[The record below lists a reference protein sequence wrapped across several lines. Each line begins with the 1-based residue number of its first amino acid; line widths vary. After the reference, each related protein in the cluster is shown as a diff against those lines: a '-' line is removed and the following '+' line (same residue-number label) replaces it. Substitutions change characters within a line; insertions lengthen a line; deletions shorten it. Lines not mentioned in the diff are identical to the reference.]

1 MFVLGVSFV
10 TTMTTMTT
18 VGMMVMMA
26 SSVMS
31 SLVVPLLAR
40 DVESNEDMTV
50 AGDLIVAQLVI

>member
-18 VGMMVMMA
+18 VGMMA